1 MMDKITAFKA
11 GAAAVCAALT
21 ALWGWFGWLA
31 AAWAACMAI
40 DYLTG
45 SAAAIKGGA
54 WSSQKAREG
63 LWHKCGCIVAV
74 IISGVLDFVIGLLLD
89 NIPAV
94 TLPFEYTVLICPLV
108 VAWYILT
115 ELGSII
121 ENAGALGAPM
131 PGFLRKAVA
140 ALRSS
145 VEAAGDKL
153 DGNGGDT

>member
-1 MMDKITAFKA
+1 MEHKIAAFKA
-11 GAAAVCAALT
+11 GAAGEYADLS
-21 ALWGWFGWLA
+21 ALWGWFGWLV
-31 AAWAACMAI
+31 AAWVACMAI

-45 SAAAIKGGA
+45 SAAAMKGGA

-63 LWHKCGCIVAV
+63 LWHKAGCIVAV
-74 IISGVLDFVIGLLLD
+74 TISGVLDFVIGLLLE

-94 TLPFEYTVLICPLV
+94 TLPFEYTVLLCPLV

-115 ELGSII
+115 ELGSIL

-131 PGFLRKAVA
+131 PRFLRKAVA
-140 ALRSS
+140 ALKTG

-153 DGNGGDT
+153 DGED

>member
-1 MMDKITAFKA
+1 MEHKIAAFKA
-11 GAAAVCAALT
+11 GAAGVCAALT
-21 ALWGWFGWLA
+21 ALWGWFGWLV
-31 AAWAACMAI
+31 AAWVACMAI

-45 SAAAIKGGA
+45 SAAAMKGGA

-63 LWHKCGCIVAV
+63 LWHKAGCIVAV
-74 IISGVLDFVIGLLLD
+74 TISGVLDFVIGLLLE

-94 TLPFEYTVLICPLV
+94 TLPFEYTVLLCPLV

-115 ELGSII
+115 ELGSIL

-131 PGFLRKAVA
+131 PRFLRKAVA
-140 ALRSS
+140 ALKTG

-153 DGNGGDT
+153 DGED

>member
-1 MMDKITAFKA
+1 MEHKIAAFKA

-21 ALWGWFGWLA
+21 ALWGWLGWLV
-31 AAWAACMAI
+31 AAWVACMAI

-45 SAAAIKGGA
+45 SAAAMKGGA

-63 LWHKCGCIVAV
+63 LWHKAGCIVAV
-74 IISGVLDFVIGLLLD
+74 TISGVLDFVIGLLLE

-94 TLPFEYTVLICPLV
+94 TLPFEYTVLLCPLV

-115 ELGSII
+115 ELGSIL

-131 PGFLRKAVA
+131 PRFLRKAVA
-140 ALRSS
+140 ALKTG

-153 DGNGGDT
+153 DGED

>member
-1 MMDKITAFKA
+1 MDKITAFKA

-74 IISGVLDFVIGLLLD
+74 IISGVLDFVI
-89 NIPAV
+89 
-94 TLPFEYTVLICPLV
+94 EYTVLICPLV

-153 DGNGGDT
+153 DGDGGDT

>member
-1 MMDKITAFKA
+1 MEHKIAAFKA

-21 ALWGWFGWLA
+21 ALWGWFGWLV
-31 AAWAACMAI
+31 AAWVACMAI

-45 SAAAIKGGA
+45 SAAAMKGGA

-63 LWHKCGCIVAV
+63 LWHKAGCIVAV
-74 IISGVLDFVIGLLLD
+74 TISGVLDFVIGLLLE

-94 TLPFEYTVLICPLV
+94 TLPFEYTVLLCPLV

-115 ELGSII
+115 ELGSIL

-131 PGFLRKAVA
+131 PRFLRKAVA
-140 ALRSS
+140 ALKTG

-153 DGNGGDT
+153 DGED